1 MVPLYWPRYLRPKLH
16 RIFLDSRL
24 NDCWQVCA
32 VNIYENAILTAAKS
46 HAYIRSVERS
56 NLARFSDVVLLRI
69 LSIYYL
75 SLRLYFLGM
84 VREVEK
90 YLERRVRQWCF
101 HPMIVGLNLP
111 SKLFVNALIAVWKQK
126 PTRYSSILKVLED
139 QTVYRIEDPELIFKL
154 DAVGESLLTGI
165 IL

>member
-1 MVPLYWPRYLRPKLH
+1 
-16 RIFLDSRL
+16 
-24 NDCWQVCA
+24 
-32 VNIYENAILTAAKS
+32 
-46 HAYIRSVERS
+46 
-56 NLARFSDVVLLRI
+56 
-69 LSIYYL
+69 
-75 SLRLYFLGM
+75 M

-126 PTRYSSILKVLED
+126 PTRYCSILKVLEE
-139 QTVYRIEDPELIFKL
+139 QTVYRIEDPELVFKL